1 MLTIL
6 PQSKVNANSSFDLR
20 TQAFDYIN
28 YRPNGAPPNDTLN
41 PATPKG
47 VLGGSVA
54 TCSGDYESD
63 QGKWNSPGQLGL
75 YIDSSEGGAY
85 ENAPGPASGKVAIY
99 MQGGI
104 FDVFLFETYG
114 AAAPY
119 NNILA
124 SYTYMKALYASPF
137 GLLTPERPST
147 LGAPYA
153 GVGVDTIVAHVVA
166 APTAAGLKLGIKLVL

>member
-41 PATPKG
+41 PDTPKG

-75 YIDSSEGGAY
+75 YIDLLHLHEGPVRQPLRSAHSRASFNVGCSLRWCGRGHDSRPRSGCPHRCRPQVGHQACNLNRLVSSTNRMGLS
-85 ENAPGPASGKVAIY
+85 GPSDFY
-99 MQGGI
+99 
-104 FDVFLFETYG
+104 LYG
-114 AAAPY
+114 C
-119 NNILA
+119 
-124 SYTYMKALYASPF
+124 
-137 GLLTPERPST
+137 
-147 LGAPYA
+147 
-153 GVGVDTIVAHVVA
+153 
-166 APTAAGLKLGIKLVL
+166 